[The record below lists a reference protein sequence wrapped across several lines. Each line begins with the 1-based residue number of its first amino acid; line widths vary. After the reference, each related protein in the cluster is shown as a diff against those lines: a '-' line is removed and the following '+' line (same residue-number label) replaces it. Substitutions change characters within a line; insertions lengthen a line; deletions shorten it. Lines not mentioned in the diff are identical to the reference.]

1 MQRDRASTRDAALS
15 KGGKWGKANFDLS
28 LPSYLLISCW
38 YLPFAKLYQEQA
50 NKNANRERRQL
61 SENSGQKRVK
71 KKNME
76 WTKRRGEDVGK
87 ANNRYILQELNAS
100 LVKKYPVSFGGEKDY
115 STMDSNSNY
124 FVVHV

>member
-38 YLPFAKLYQEQA
+38 YLPFAKIYQEQA

-71 KKNME
+71 KK
-76 WTKRRGEDVGK
+76 KHG
-87 ANNRYILQELNAS
+87 
-100 LVKKYPVSFGGEKDY
+100 
-115 STMDSNSNY
+115 MDKEEG
-124 FVVHV
+124 